1 MIIMRRSENMDGYMM
16 GYDEPRFKLD
26 MDSICYGCEYYN
38 GEEEPCTTPE
48 PCIQGSMNG
57 YRLEG

>member
-1 MIIMRRSENMDGYMM
+1 MDGYMA

-26 MDSICYGCEYYN
+26 MDSICYGCEYYD
-38 GEEEPCTTPE
+38 EEEPCTPPE

-57 YRLEG
+57 YRAEG

>member
-1 MIIMRRSENMDGYMM
+1 MDGYMM